1 MISDIKKIMI
11 LNDNNNKLINN
22 SSNNKSTKIQLRV
35 YYKLKH

>member
-1 MISDIKKIMI
+1 MI

-22 SSNNKSTKIQLRV
+22 SNNNKSTKIQLRV